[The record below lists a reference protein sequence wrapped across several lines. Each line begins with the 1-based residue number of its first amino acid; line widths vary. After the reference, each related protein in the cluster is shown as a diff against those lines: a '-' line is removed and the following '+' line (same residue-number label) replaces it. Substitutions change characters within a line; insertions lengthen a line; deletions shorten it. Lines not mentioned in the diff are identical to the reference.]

1 MIIKCHEERRVQI
14 FQDIVQQEQK
24 LISLQNNVDFED
36 GDCSSDI
43 LMM

>member
-1 MIIKCHEERRVQI
+1 VIVKCHEERRVQI
-14 FQDIVQQEQK
+14 FQDTVQQEQK